1 MKNRSGYEIND
12 PQMTSFREDLAR
24 RLSDPEFE
32 REFREARER
41 ASLGLK
47 IARVRTARGMSQAQL
62 AAKLNTTQSVVS
74 RFESA
79 DYSGHKV
86 ETLRRVAEALDLDL
100 VLDLRQRE
108 TE

>member
-1 MKNRSGYEIND
+1 MKNRSGYEPD
-12 PQMTSFREDLAR
+12 DLGMVSFREDLGR
-24 RLSDPEFE
+24 RMSDPEFS

-79 DYSGHKV
+79 DYGGHKV

-100 VLDLRQRE
+100 VVDLRERE
-108 TE
+108 TR